1 MSAEAVGRSLESVV
15 QEQLTDAVAAVQASE
30 SQNKRKTSVQEAA
43 EALNLLDKYQRR
55 VAEENYE
62 DAQTIS
68 SQYEDAAAIVFDQ
81 GVFEDMVDSYEESWL
96 NVITEE
102 IAPAGSNDQED
113 EKISSG

>member
-1 MSAEAVGRSLESVV
+1 MGVGRSLESVV

-55 VAEENYE
+55 GVTEENKYE
-62 DAQTIS
+62 SQTIS
-68 SQYEDAAAIVFDQ
+68 SQYEDAAANIVVD

-96 NVITEE
+96 NVITEQ

-113 EKISSG
+113 EKISS